1 MTRKDY
7 QLIAA
12 AFRAF
17 NYLDQPTRYFIA
29 QALADRLEKDN
40 ERFDRARFIESCDLF
55 PLTAA
60 FSVPVPTENSGAART
75 GWVDNPYELIDRPCT
90 DSELLHAIVNLF
102 DQPDEGRTRNAIW
115 VDTVEELLLNA
126 RTGTTL
132 PTYVSRNT
140 A

>member
-7 QLIAA
+7 NLIAA

-55 PLTAA
+55 HRMPQRPAKLT
-60 FSVPVPTENSGAART
+60 
-75 GWVDNPYELIDRPCT
+75 NPHELIDRPCT
-90 DSELLHAIVNLF
+90 DSELLHAITDLF

-132 PTYVSRNT
+132 PARV
-140 A
+140 

>member
-7 QLIAA
+7 NLIAA

-55 PLTAA
+55 RRMPQRPAKLT
-60 FSVPVPTENSGAART
+60 
-75 GWVDNPYELIDRPCT
+75 NPHELIDRPCT
-90 DSELLHAIVNLF
+90 DSELLHAITDLF

-132 PTYVSRNT
+132 PARV
-140 A
+140 

>member
-7 QLIAA
+7 LLIAQ
-12 AFRAF
+12 AFRIYNF
-17 NYLDQPTRYFIA
+17 MNQPTRYFIA

-40 ERFDRARFIESCDLF
+40 PRFDRARFIESCDLF
-55 PLTAA
+55 HRMPQRPARLT
-60 FSVPVPTENSGAART
+60 
-75 GWVDNPYELIDRPCT
+75 NPHELIDRSCT
-90 DSELLHAIVNLF
+90 DSELLHAITNLF
-102 DQPDEGRTRNAIW
+102 DQPDKGRTRNAIW

-132 PTYVSRNT
+132 PAYVSRNP

>member
-7 QLIAA
+7 VLIAQ
-12 AFRAF
+12 AFRIYNF
-17 NYLDQPTRYFIA
+17 MNQPTRYFIA

-55 PLTAA
+55 HRMPQRPPALT
-60 FSVPVPTENSGAART
+60 
-75 GWVDNPYELIDRPCT
+75 NPHELIDRPCS
-90 DSELLHAIVNLF
+90 DSELLHAIANAF

-115 VDTVEELLLNA
+115 VDLTEELLLNA

-132 PTYVSRNT
+132 PGYVSRNP